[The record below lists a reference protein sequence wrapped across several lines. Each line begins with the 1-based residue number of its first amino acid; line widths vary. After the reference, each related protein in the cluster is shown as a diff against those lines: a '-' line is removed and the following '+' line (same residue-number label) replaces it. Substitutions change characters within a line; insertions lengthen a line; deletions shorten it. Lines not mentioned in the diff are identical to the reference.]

1 MKVLRITFLTAVLAF
16 ALTCTLSASP
26 ITFAQ
31 TVQVGSGNQFTILN
45 TGGTVQVSGGGTDL
59 FIFQVP
65 TPFGSTPV
73 LATLSFSAS
82 SVENGDCASLTC
94 TSGGSF
100 TEQGFVGSFSYKAV
114 AGGANLLSG
123 TFAINATPASSGG
136 KLSSTIGGSGG
147 SFNGT
152 QSPSNLS
159 GIMMTSAYLNFA
171 GVTVEDGTWAFSSLF
186 PNFAVNPTTIGVSM
200 PFTGTTFVESNS
212 ATFSSEGAPSG
223 VPEPA
228 TLALLGSA
236 LIGLGLI
243 GRKRF
248 AR

>member
-1 MKVLRITFLTAVLAF
+1 MTALRSTFLTTVVAF
-16 ALTCTLSASP
+16 ALTCTLSAAP

-31 TVQVGSGNQFTILN
+31 TIQVGSGNQFTILN
-45 TGGTVQVSGGGTDL
+45 TGGTVTVTGGGQDL
-59 FIFQVP
+59 FIYQVP
-65 TPFGSTPV
+65 TPFGSTPI
-73 LATLSFSAS
+73 LATLTFSATS
-82 SVENGDCASLTC
+82 TQSGACGTSACLTGD
-94 TSGGSF
+94 SF
-100 TEQGFVGSFSYKAV
+100 TEQGFVGNFSYIAV

-123 TFAINATPASSGG
+123 SFSVNATPTNSGG

-152 QSPSNLS
+152 QSPTNLN
-159 GIMMTSAYLNFA
+159 GIMLTSAYLNFA

-186 PNFAVNPTTIGVSM
+186 PNFAVNSGGTM
-200 PFTGTTFVESNS
+200 PVAGTTFVESSS

-228 TLALLGSA
+228 TLALMGSA
-236 LIGLGLI
+236 LVGLGLI
-243 GRKRF
+243 RRKRF